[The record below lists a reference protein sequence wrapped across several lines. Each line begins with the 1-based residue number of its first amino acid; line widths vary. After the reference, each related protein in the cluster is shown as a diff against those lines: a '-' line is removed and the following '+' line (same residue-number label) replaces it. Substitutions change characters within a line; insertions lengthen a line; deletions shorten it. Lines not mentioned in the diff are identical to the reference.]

1 MRDSTDVNKTSN
13 NLAIHLTKGL
23 CQICPKDLMWDLN
36 NNEGQQSE
44 GIQSPDA
51 VNT

>member
-1 MRDSTDVNKTSN
+1 
-13 NLAIHLTKGL
+13 
-23 CQICPKDLMWDLN
+23 MWDLN

-51 VNT
+51 VNTWHRLWTVIYMETKQYVKDTKEQE